1 MLATRL
7 VKRFKCAAPAVKS
20 GRNAKTLRT
29 APAPSARSTVVSRS
43 FLGSEL
49 IRGRTNSNKEY
60 VENPK
65 GVPSSQYHRTSTR
78 YTNTTPELLQ
88 ILSAKD
94 TIPHRPP
101 QGLMDNVVDRI
112 VRFLRV
118 ASDAYFKDDLIYRA
132 MMLETV
138 AAVPGMVGGMM
149 HHLRSLRRVENDN
162 WIRTLLDEAE
172 NERIHLFC
180 WLDVLRPTWSQKWLI
195 ISVQAIFFTGFLGA
209 YILFPKS
216 CHRFVGYLEEEAFK
230 TYTHLLE
237 FIDSGKIKDR
247 PAPKLAIDYW
257 NMPEGSTMRDM
268 TVIIREDE
276 ADHARVNHSM
286 ANMITSLRKRDIVYT
301 DVTID
306 DSVFETVPGTHIV
319 PGGTVEAISKVTKQ
333 AENKL

>member
-7 VKRFKCAAPAVKS
+7 VKRFKSAVPAVKS
-20 GRNAKTLRT
+20 ERNAKTFRSS
-29 APAPSARSTVVSRS
+29 PAPSARPTVVSRS
-43 FLGSEL
+43 FIGSDL
-49 IRGRTNSNKEY
+49 IRGRTNSNKEFA
-60 VENPK
+60 EIPK

-94 TIPHRPP
+94 SIPHREP
-101 QGLMDNVVDRI
+101 QGPMDDIAFRI
-112 VRFLRV
+112 VRLLRV
-118 ASDAYFKDDLIYRA
+118 ASDAYFKDDLVYRA

-180 WLDVLRPTWSQKWLI
+180 WLDVCKPTWSQKWLI
-195 ISVQAIFFTGFLGA
+195 IAVQSIFFTGFLGA
-209 YILFPKS
+209 YVLFPKS

-230 TYTHLLE
+230 TYTKLLQH
-237 FIDSGKIKDR
+237 IDEGKIKDR

-276 ADHARVNHSM
+276 NDHARVNHSM

-306 DSVFETVPGTHIV
+306 DSVFETVPGTQIV
-319 PGGTVEAISKVTKQ
+319 RGGTVEAISKIAKDG
-333 AENKL
+333 AKL